1 MNIST
6 DFLILLTGFV
16 LSLFIFSLILGDNW
30 LFRFASS
37 VLSGVLSAY
46 VCILL
51 VEKVFIP
58 KIFLPLS
65 ASSGGWERKIV
76 LLAVI
81 AAAVFLFIKIF
92 MNHESGGNFILA
104 ILLCVMAAVTI
115 AGVANGTILGLYRG
129 ILTRFQPAENL
140 SGSIRYWIETG
151 FVLLGTITSLLYT
164 QHYWIKRKNSSPGIE
179 KTPVLSFFSAI
190 GEVFIGIALGSI
202 FAGCF
207 VASAVILVE
216 QLSNIINTGQTL
228 LQWVK

>member
-1 MNIST
+1 MNISA
-6 DFLILLTGFV
+6 DFLILLAGFV
-16 LSLFIFSLILGDNW
+16 LSLFVFSLILGDNW

-51 VEKVFIP
+51 IDKVFIP

-65 ASSGGWERKIV
+65 TSSGGWENKIV
-76 LLAVI
+76 LVAVI
-81 AAAVFLFIKIF
+81 AAAVFLFIKFF
-92 MNHESGGNFILA
+92 MNHESGGNIILA

-115 AGVANGTILGLYRG
+115 AGIANGTILGLYRG
-129 ILTRFQPAENL
+129 IIDRFQPTEEL
-140 SGSIRYWIETG
+140 SGSVRYWIETG
-151 FVLLGTITSLLYT
+151 LVLLGTITSLLYT
-164 QHYWIKRKNSSPGIE
+164 QHYWIKRKNSSDNE

-190 GEVFIGIALGSI
+190 GEIFIGIALGSI

-216 QLSNIINTGQTL
+216 QLSHILNTGQTL